1 MFSKFD
7 IKRCYRTR
15 KDDVTKELL
24 VPLLSKSIKYDR
36 GTGFFSLQS
45 LSVLADGLIPYIRRG
60 GNIRI
65 VTSVELGKEET
76 EAILK
81 GEELAKKTMLESIE
95 LYIDE
100 ELVSEDAL
108 VKLDLIVNLIAAG
121 RLQIRIGY
129 LEDGGIYH
137 EKLGLF
143 QDEDGEK
150 VCFIGSSNE
159 THSGYKK
166 NVESICVMKS
176 WTYDLSDI
184 LEQEDYFDS
193 LWNDNDE
200 SIRVFR
206 IPEAVERHLITK
218 FRVSSSIEDAIEHI
232 ENYEEKGFIK
242 KKELYP
248 YQEQAI
254 DEFVSN
260 SYCHFFEMATGTGKT
275 FTAVNAIKRCYTD
288 LKRLLV
294 VIIVPQIDLQ
304 IQWKEALEELDFDCT
319 LFGGISKETDWE
331 DAFNRVIIDFYNTG
345 MSIILS
351 VYDTYFDKL
360 NDRISTLDE
369 NKLLIVDEAHELSNR
384 QMMSLPESYNYRL
397 GLSAT
402 PERHDASETERIIK
416 FFTQNR
422 VETYKYLIDEAIG
435 KFLCRYEYHPLVVEL
450 ADDEFESYKALTM
463 QLIVLLNQK
472 ERDNDAIR
480 DKSNRRSVI
489 VKKAKNKLSKL
500 RDMILDDYNFSNAVV
515 YCGQGKD
522 NDSDEVIVDIVT
534 RYLTI
539 DGKYNVSQFTSKTEN
554 RPAVLKEFE
563 NGYYD
568 TLVAIKC
575 FDQGVDVPKLDK
587 IYIMASDAL
596 SRQTIQRRGRV
607 LRKCTD
613 TGKKLAYIYDMIV
626 VPPLGMDEEVG
637 AKSLVV
643 NELKRAK
650 EYMRLSENKNY
661 YQPQIDALESQF
673 GITEEDY
680 RNEREE
686 E

>member
-1 MFSKFD
+1 MFSKFE

-15 KDDVTKELL
+15 KDDVTRELL

-45 LSVLADGLIPYIRRG
+45 LAVLADGLIPYIRRG

-65 VTSVELGKEET
+65 VTSVELGEKET
-76 EAILK
+76 TAILR
-81 GEELAKKTMLESIE
+81 GEKLAKEAMLESIDRF
-95 LYIDE
+95 INDE
-100 ELVSEDAL
+100 ILSENAL
-108 VKLDLIVNLIAAG
+108 VKLDLIVNLIAAR

-159 THSGYKK
+159 THNGYKK

-176 WTYDLSDI
+176 WTYDLDDI
-184 LEQEDYFDS
+184 LEQEEYFDG
-193 LWNDNDE
+193 LWNDKDE
-200 SIRVFR
+200 SIRVFKLSD
-206 IPEAVERHLITK
+206 AVERHLISK
-218 FRVSSSIEDAIEHI
+218 FKASNSIDDAIKRI
-232 ENYEEKGFIK
+232 ESYDERDSK
-242 KKELYP
+242 KKKSLYD

-254 DEFVSN
+254 NEFATN

-275 FTAVNAIKRCYTD
+275 FTAVNAVKRCYSD
-288 LKRLLV
+288 LGKLLV

-319 LFGGISKETDWE
+319 LFGGISKEVDWE
-331 DAFNRVIIDFYNTG
+331 DAYNRAIIDYYNTG
-345 MSIILS
+345 LSIILS

-384 QMMSLPESYNYRL
+384 QITSLPESYRYRL

-402 PERHDASETERIIK
+402 PERHDASETERIID
-416 FFTQNR
+416 FFTQKR
-422 VETYKYLIDEAIG
+422 VETYKYTIDEAIG
-435 KFLCRYEYHPLVVEL
+435 KFLCRYEYHPLIVEM

-472 ERDNDAIR
+472 DKDYDAIK

-500 RDMILDDYNFSNAVV
+500 REMILDDYNFRNAVV

-534 RYLTI
+534 RYLTV
-539 DGKYNVSQFTSKTEN
+539 DGSYNVSQFTSKTEN

-626 VPPLGMDEEVG
+626 VPPIGMDGEVG

-650 EYMRLSENKNY
+650 EYMRLSENKSY
-661 YQPQIDALESQF
+661 YQPQIDALESQY